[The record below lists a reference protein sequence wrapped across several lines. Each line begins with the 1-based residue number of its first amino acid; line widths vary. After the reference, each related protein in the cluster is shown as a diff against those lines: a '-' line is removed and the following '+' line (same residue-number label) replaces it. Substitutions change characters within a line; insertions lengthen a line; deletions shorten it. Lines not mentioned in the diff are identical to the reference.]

1 MTSPGFARRKQLRRE
16 LSLQPKPHFPRT
28 ESSECDP
35 GDTGKEPGRG
45 RWLGK
50 VDLLK
55 RAPGKRKEQGV
66 SRVEKINFILFSE
79 GRRQL
84 LSPER
89 RKWVEREYST
99 DNVYLEKVWGLKTAH
114 GCQKNRTDGVC
125 P

>member
-1 MTSPGFARRKQLRRE
+1 MILAKSPGEEDGWERWIYSNGL
-16 LSLQPKPHFPRT
+16 L
-28 ESSECDP
+28 
-35 GDTGKEPGRG
+35 GKERTRSFQG
-45 RWLGK
+45 GK
-50 VDLLK
+50 NK
-55 RAPGKRKEQGV
+55 FPT
-66 SRVEKINFILFSE
+66 FSE